1 MKTKI
6 KRHSRS
12 VLSVILAI
20 SMLLSTMMV
29 GVIATDAA
37 RVSTED
43 SVGDSSNGM
52 GTIFFDNT
60 LTGWEHVYLFIG
72 KANNDGN
79 WSACYTMTAT
89 TNNSN
94 VFYYEGGNNWKDAT
108 HLFFADSQT
117 TTALNP
123 DNNGTPITNVSGM
136 LPSSAHYTGYN
147 DAIGPTMNSI
157 FAVKETSNGAQL
169 YKKSTYVVVG
179 NDSPFRSTGNSGWTI
194 NSTSESTFM
203 NYDGSKCY
211 ITFNNVPAG
220 NYTFALNKFNYN
232 NYWSEAKRWAA
243 AGGGSGTLTAN
254 GLGSWAEA
262 NDNDKN
268 IKLTLTDTA
277 NVTIE
282 YGSVVDI
289 TLNSTETR
297 YAVTLATDGHGTVT
311 PNSKQVGATAQS
323 LPAPVPADGY
333 VFSRWTTN
341 SSDITITN
349 PTDPDNATVSA
360 RGEGTVT
367 ANFVPNTNMKLYIAG
382 RFRYRASAGADF
394 TTTFTSGD
402 WNADSTRIPFVYSGS
417 GTVYKV
423 DTYSSVGEL
432 SAQLKNLDPFFFVYD
447 TTDSSDKKHYYA
459 NSSSV
464 ISLTNT
470 DDNTT
475 KVDLSS
481 TDSANNAK
489 LKFGETSSTAK
500 PVTIFYDT
508 NTHELWYKTVD
519 PNNEGL
525 YSLSGNVTDK
535 YIVGSEIVKPK
546 NIDTSLWWSTF
557 HDDLAIDEVVGSA
570 GNGTFKIVFTTTEY
584 AGGINI
590 GLAGKD
596 GFQYAFNYNGTAYNS
611 NGADLDLTTSA
622 MQTAGRIE
630 NVYVYNIN
638 SSNPGGSLKLQP
650 NTTYTIT
657 IDQTARLGNST
668 DNPLG
673 KMTIDWNTVYAK
685 AVAMTA
691 AFDKNTRR
699 YNTPEESTTG
709 GTASASLASG
719 NKGEMDPTFTASAN
733 TGYTF
738 AGWYSDPE
746 CTYLVSSDASYA
758 ENDITVEHTYYAL
771 FKQNKPST
779 ERTVTV
785 TVTGSDYGS
794 IAPGPGLEYVSINE
808 SGANQVIIFKAYDG
822 ATTYITA
829 TPKEATSSAAYE
841 LGTVTFTAGT
851 GSENNGKIT
860 LPNITQDTALT
871 VPFTTRS
878 TYTVT
883 LKGTHG
889 KITAQAKN
897 ADGTDYTGTGNSVS
911 NVTSGSVNVP
921 IGGTVTL
928 TAGTAD
934 SDYTFSKFELEAGKY
949 KRASNQSATTSP
961 MRIRP
966 LQDMTAEAV
975 FVNSNSGWTLDFDT
989 NSFDTNMTANEGLI
1003 VKDFNTDSSA
1013 TVYTATITVNDNESD
1028 HLFVVKN
1035 GSDTYKFDQN
1045 PQVLD
1050 DNGAQYGGTDKSN
1063 KASLKPSSLPT
1074 TYTIYV
1080 MKNPDNA
1087 AEIRIMAKT
1096 GESGNT
1102 IDTSAYRKIYAM
1114 DGVETGT
1121 ASFGETVI
1129 LNPNGLVES
1138 DVENAQGKSEA
1149 YVEPHTNYNVYF
1161 YAPNREEDITFRV
1174 QTTVSNHGSG
1184 QANQYLGV
1192 RGFVYNGKSVLATDD
1207 GNGVYYA
1214 DITVNAKDIVDINGR
1229 NTVKNSGL
1237 YPILEIVPVYYN
1249 TKLDDDD
1256 DCIKFYVD
1264 ANSMQNKFGF
1274 NLGYYAWYTNG
1285 SNPDGTEVQMTYP
1298 GQPLLKEGTKYYTY
1312 LPKKYTANND
1322 DELGKTRNND
1332 LAGVLLDNLWENCT
1346 AHKEVLKSWACVSTD
1361 ANYQTFDYE
1370 DPIRIKELNADTIE
1384 FVVKYEETNS
1394 DHMNGTHWYED
1405 TTYNKGTTFKG
1416 YSTAHTIPITMPAG
1430 KTRLNGFEQLRDYDN
1445 DPVDVYG
1452 TKLTSAQNN
1461 FDNAVFIVSVGN
1473 QTVAPA
1479 NDWDTVWMIYDH
1491 SGNFVEASNPKE
1503 YIQKETKNEGLTGV
1517 PAYINYEKFLDG
1529 SEKKQVY
1536 GNNAGKTGNSGDR
1549 IDGRWL
1555 YTMSSLQSTARIRVA
1570 TLGKNGDTL
1579 NFMTYANGASGARIA
1594 YENDSCD
1601 GITQNDAS
1609 TQEDLFGRKTE
1620 FPDRKTKAKAVLNQ
1634 PNGYK
1639 IVGFYMQK
1647 VGVLGDEDDNYFS
1660 NSKADYDEMN
1670 RESAT
1675 VAKFTNAR
1683 NNYIVAIVE
1692 KVPSSNLH
1700 ITHEMY
1706 GGTGAHYG
1714 AGQFYVKA
1722 EVLAPESNGTR
1733 TVIASS
1739 NGFVNGNDGYEFEYL
1754 NGIARKVDSESES
1767 AHYMVR
1773 VTIRTVMAGTNTLYQ
1788 WYNKNLETG
1797 GYDAISDNDPASYGK
1812 NGTQD
1817 KIIEVDV
1824 NDLYGDNED
1833 TFKYTNLDY
1842 YSDIDMGGAVHVTHS
1857 LKDGSVGSGTTYASV
1872 KVLNNGTEVATFNT
1886 DYSATGT
1893 ITVPSQYTKKGSD
1906 NTIEITLR
1914 TVPDEYSTFN
1924 KFLGSDGTTEIT
1936 GATTDAN
1943 RIATKT
1949 LTAFSV
1955 ETLYK
1960 NVGSQEDPQW
1970 EFDTSKS
1977 NYQYYSDLTKSEY
1990 RYVIEYQYKSR
2001 IWGTQ
2006 SYKVPAASDD
2016 EAFTV
2021 EEFNK
2026 YIDEAQV
2033 TDANTGSIVSG
2044 ISFKT
2049 DALKKEFLASK
2060 APYEDNF
2067 RETITWNFTGATVSY
2082 YASGKQ
2088 LSIKV
2093 TTTSKDDDALYLL
2106 VHFPFECTVQ
2116 TTGLEITKDE
2126 DGKVQYVEGKTNY
2139 TARPLYMHRYTVN
2152 NKYDLTSE
2160 IYLQAPESVWKNGQ
2174 EKFFSYWSLK
2184 DQKTGREY
2192 AKCYSRNLN
2201 YAFYQDTVVDLA
2213 YDNTSALSPSDYAD
2227 KGTSARIEFLEN
2239 TRNQWNSNPGTS
2251 SWNPADRV
2259 ISDFVLYYNYQGKQI
2274 NTIQNMKAG
2283 LVFETVGNLD
2293 KDEHDV
2299 YITNRLTY
2307 ASKHASDNLTT
2318 LKDNVISFIGQNKSS
2333 NETYL
2338 KSEFN
2343 TYRDTTRPAETI
2355 NKNNGLDNKNEIE
2368 YYYTMAANGTKE
2380 RELKYYRVYSYLKD
2394 ANGNVV
2400 AVSDPIYLTIY
2411 DIASIQN
2418 GSAKMP
2424 GE

>member
-29 GVIATDAA
+29 GLIATDAA
-37 RVSTED
+37 QVTD
-43 SVGDSSNGM
+43 SVGAS
-52 GTIFFDNT
+52 
-60 LTGWEHVYLFIG
+60 Y
-72 KANNDGN
+72 DGE
-79 WSACYTMTAT
+79 S
-89 TNNSN
+89 
-94 VFYYEGGNNWKDAT
+94 VG
-108 HLFFADSQT
+108 
-117 TTALNP
+117 ALNP
-123 DNNGTPITNVSGM
+123 GTVFYDNTDTQWAHVYCYVGKSDWTSCFEMIQTGTNPNVYYFKTASTDHWTSATHVVFSG
-136 LPSSAHYTGYN
+136 T
-147 DAIGPTMNSI
+147 
-157 FAVKETSNGAQL
+157 AVTDSNGAYKNIENIHTDIENAGGTCTSPEGTGDTDKKIITL
-169 YKKSTYVVVG
+169 VNGNTSKKSTYVIVG
-179 NDSPFRSTGNSGWTI
+179 DTSPICASGSNTWDFASLT
-194 NSTSESTFM
+194 NSTFM
-203 NYDGSKCY
+203 NFDGSKSR
-211 ITFNNVPAG
+211 ITFNNVAAG
-220 NYTFALNKFNYN
+220 TYTFSLIQYNKNWESARRWN
-232 NYWSEAKRWAA
+232 NK
-243 AGGGSGTLTAN
+243 GTLTDN
-254 GLGSWAEA
+254 GLGSWANG
-262 NDNDKN
+262 NDGN
-268 IKLTLTDTA
+268 IALTITDTA

-289 TLNSTETR
+289 TLNSPETR

-360 RGEGTVT
+360 RGAGTVT

-432 SAQLKNLDPFFFVYD
+432 SAQLVNLDPFFFVYD

-459 NSSSV
+459 NSPSV

-470 DDNTT
+470 YDNTT

-481 TDSANNAK
+481 TDSTNNAK

-570 GNGTFKIVFTTTEY
+570 GSGTFKIVFTTTEY

-611 NGADLDLTTSA
+611 NGADLDLTTPA

-657 IDQTARLGNST
+657 IDQTARLDDST

-709 GTASASLASG
+709 GTASPSFASG
-719 NKGEMDPTFTASAN
+719 NKGELDPTFTASAN

-746 CTYLVSSDASYA
+746 CTDLVSSNASYA
-758 ENDITVEHTYYAL
+758 ETDITVEHTYYAL

-808 SGANQVIIFKAYDG
+808 SGANPVITFKAYDG

-889 KITAQAKN
+889 KISAQAKN
-897 ADGTDYTGTGNSVS
+897 ADDTDYTGTGNSVS

-934 SDYTFSKFELEAGKY
+934 SYYTFSKFELEAGKY

-961 MRIRP
+961 MTIRP

-989 NSFDTNMTANEGLI
+989 DSFDTNMTANEGLI

-1013 TVYTATITVNDNESD
+1013 TVYTATITVNDNKSD

-1035 GSDTYKFDQN
+1035 GNDTYKFDQN

-1050 DNGAQYGGTDKSN
+1050 GNGAQYGGTGKSN

-1087 AEIRIMAKT
+1087 AEIKIMAKT

-1249 TKLDDDD
+1249 TKLDDDN

-1322 DELGKTRNND
+1322 DELGKTKNND

-1394 DHMNGTHWYED
+1394 DHRNGTHWYED

-1416 YSTAHTIPITMPAG
+1416 YSTSHTIPITMPAG

-1503 YIQKETKNEGLTGV
+1503 YIQKATKNNDLTGV

-1529 SEKKQVY
+1529 SEKTQVY
-1536 GNNAGKTGNSGDR
+1536 GDNKGKTGNSGDR

-1555 YTMSSLQSTARIRVA
+1555 YTTSSLQSTARIRVA

-1594 YENDSCD
+1594 YEDDSCD

-1754 NGIARKVDSESES
+1754 NGIARKVDNESES

-1824 NDLYGDNED
+1824 NDLYDDNED

-1872 KVLNNGTEVATFNT
+1872 RVLNDGTEVATFNT

-1893 ITVPSQYTKKGSD
+1893 ITVPSQYTKKSSG

-1924 KFLGSDGTTEIT
+1924 KFWESDGTTEIT

-1949 LTAFSV
+1949 LTEFSV
-1955 ETLYK
+1955 ETLYN
-1960 NVGSQEDPQW
+1960 NVGTQEDPQW

-1977 NYQYYSDLTKSEY
+1977 NYQYYSDLTKADI
-1990 RYVIEYQYKSR
+1990 RYEITYNYHSALWNNQ
-2001 IWGTQ
+2001 G
-2006 SYKVPAASDD
+2006 YKVSGT
-2016 EAFTV
+2016 FTV
-2021 EEFNK
+2021 AELASLNAER
-2026 YIDEAQV
+2026 
-2033 TDANTGSIVSG
+2033 TDFTDNT
-2044 ISFKT
+2044 
-2049 DALKKEFLASK
+2049 AMAAFLYSK

-2067 RETITWNFTGATVSY
+2067 RQELKWNATAATVTKSENTLNISVSTTPTENNNIRLTFHVPF
-2082 YASGKQ
+2082 AATWKDKNGNTIAETESDNVPREEGTEFVPTTDENGK
-2088 LSIKV
+2088 V
-2093 TTTSKDDDALYLL
+2093 WYTTTNPYSKSNIVLTYMTY
-2106 VHFPFECTVQ
+2106 PRYSINGEFE
-2116 TTGLEITKDE
+2116 TKDIAQE
-2126 DGKVQYVEGKTNY
+2126 KYVQAPKSIWK
-2139 TARPLYMHRYTVN
+2139 TVN
-2152 NKYDLTSE
+2152 DTPTE
-2160 IYLQAPESVWKNGQ
+2160 V
-2174 EKFFSYWSLK
+2174 FFSYWELQ
-2184 DQKTGREY
+2184 DQNSGKVY
-2192 AKCYSRNLN
+2192 AKNYSQNLN
-2201 YAFYQDTVVDLA
+2201 TAFYCDTVATAV
-2213 YDNTSALSPSDYAD
+2213 Y
-2227 KGTSARIEFLEN
+2227 EN
-2239 TRNQWNSNPGTS
+2239 ATEEAFNSRVPKTEDVTASISLMEQSRNQWNSDLKGTNTK
-2251 SWNPADRV
+2251 WTEADRL
-2259 ISDFVLYYNYQGKQI
+2259 ISDYLLAFSYNGKTLKAQNNMYFGVLYEAVGELEAKEGGGYYTNADHYTGWNTVTTDIENAAKSYINNPTTGNATYMRSQQG
-2274 NTIQNMKAG
+2274 TA
-2283 LVFETVGNLD
+2283 
-2293 KDEHDV
+2293 
-2299 YITNRLTY
+2299 
-2307 ASKHASDNLTT
+2307 A
-2318 LKDNVISFIGQNKSS
+2318 
-2333 NETYL
+2333 
-2338 KSEFN
+2338 
-2343 TYRDTTRPAETI
+2343 
-2355 NKNNGLDNKNEIE
+2355 LDNKNQIQYTYTIKNGDTELRRE
-2368 YYYTMAANGTKE
+2368 Y
-2380 RELKYYRVYSYLKD
+2380 KYYRVYAYLID
-2394 ANGNVV
+2394 SNGNITLS
-2400 AVSDPIYLTIY
+2400 APIFQTIY

-2418 GSAKMP
+2418 GSAEMKP
-2424 GE
+2424 VSN